1 MPVAAIVA
9 WWGTAMLRGH
19 VGPDELTD
27 ALSDEHVAQV
37 VVGGGTLVAALRDS
51 GPRGIAAV
59 FPEPGDLTGLAGPA
73 AFNAAAVEAG
83 SAVLAV
89 EGGLGL
95 VPTEVGRAIEWTP
108 YPALRRMPPDLG
120 EADRHLRG
128 TLPRV
133 ADRLARLDVARW
145 HPDVAD
151 ELQSLRGAAPLTAP
165 PGVPVQAA
173 DLAGRALRLWTVADL
188 ALVDDGAAVSASEA
202 AARRDAV
209 LPLAR
214 AARHALSA
222 ACSPD
227 GWPPEPDAAAR

>member
-1 MPVAAIVA
+1 
-9 WWGTAMLRGH
+9 MLRGL

-37 VVGGGTLVAALRDS
+37 VVGGSTLIAALRAS
-51 GPRGIAAV
+51 GSSGIAAV

-73 AFNAAAVEAG
+73 EFNAAAVEAG

-95 VPTEVGRAIEWTP
+95 VPTEVGRAVEWTS
-108 YPALRRMPPDLG
+108 YPANRRMPPDLG
-120 EADRHLRG
+120 EADRQLRH

-145 HPDVAD
+145 QPDVAD
-151 ELQSLRGAAPLTAP
+151 ELQSLRDSAPLTAP
-165 PGVPVQAA
+165 PGVPVRAVA
-173 DLAGRALRLWTVADL
+173 LAGQALRLWAVAEL

-202 AARRDAV
+202 ASRRDAV

-227 GWPPEPDAAAR
+227 GWPSAPEAAAR